1 MGGWPPCPSFQAVLS
16 LNIICWEAGR
26 HRLPIA
32 ISKLPVT
39 VGSQSCLKA
48 VRVIMQQIQ
57 DRTTVCNNTILANI
71 MCIWCGVSAHTQ
83 RAAVELRFS
92 PLYLELQ
99 STVLWLSTTT
109 QNTACRA
116 PSLRPHNYLYLSDHL
131 DKNSN
136 PTTNNQPNEKWLLG

>member
-1 MGGWPPCPSFQAVLS
+1 MVGWPPCPSFQAVLS
-16 LNIICWEAGR
+16 LNIICWETGR

-39 VGSQSCLKA
+39 VGSQSCLKP
-48 VRVIMQQIQ
+48 VSVIMQQIQ

-71 MCIWCGVSAHTQ
+71 MCMWCGGSAHIQ
-83 RAAVELRFS
+83 RTAVELCFS

-116 PSLRPHNYLYLSDHL
+116 PSLRPHNHPHLSDHL

-136 PTTNNQPNEKWLLG
+136 PATTNKTNRKWLLG